1 MLFVC
6 KITHFSSLF
15 STREKRIYPRARIA
29 AKKRERHRECTD
41 KTHTRTQK
49 ERKKERTCRPI
60 LIFPSSTNK
69 SGTSSPRETDD
80 CWCSGIREE

>member
-6 KITHFSSLF
+6 NAFFFTF

-41 KTHTRTQK
+41 KTHTHA
-49 ERKKERTCRPI
+49 ERKSAHVV
-60 LIFPSSTNK
+60 PS
-69 SGTSSPRETDD
+69 
-80 CWCSGIREE
+80 